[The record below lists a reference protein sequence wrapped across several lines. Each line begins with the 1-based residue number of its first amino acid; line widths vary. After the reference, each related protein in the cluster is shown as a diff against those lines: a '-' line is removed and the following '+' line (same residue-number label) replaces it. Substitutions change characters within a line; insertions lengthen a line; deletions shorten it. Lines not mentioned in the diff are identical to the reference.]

1 MATKRRMTPT
11 TKKAPIRCSLVSIAI
26 SLDSERG
33 GSEEF
38 TGEWLA
44 ARGELRRGAALDDAP
59 LVEHRDAVCDR
70 ARQRQIVRDDDLRR
84 AAIGADAADEFADL
98 LRQDRVEVGGR
109 LVVED
114 QLGVDRQRAGDRRA
128 LAHPARELARQ
139 LRLRSLQ
146 LHVAQEP
153 ANAYPEPR
161 GAGVERCAPALWLLR
176 SAGHQLTAKLPRTIR
191 KSKTRIRMKLHTTAD
206 VVAVAIPSVPPRVRS
221 PNVHGTTDAIMPNIS
236 PFTRP
241 ITTSLKC
248 THSSMRAKYSL
259 VVSLMAGSMAITSAP
274 PHTPMKSL

>member
-38 TGEWLA
+38 AGEWLA
-44 ARGELRRGAALDDAP
+44 ARSELRRGAALDDAA
-59 LVEHRDAVCDR
+59 LVEHRDAVGER

-114 QLGVDRQRAGDRRA
+114 QLGVDRQRPGDRHA

-139 LRLRSLQ
+139 LRLRALE
-146 LHVAQEP
+146 LHVGEDAVNDRLDLVRAVAPVLPQPQAHVLGDGE
-153 ANAYPEPR
+153 R
-161 GAGVERCAPALWLLR
+161 GEQGRVLEDHGDAERLLLGR
-176 SAGHQLTAKLPRTIR
+176 DR
-191 KSKTRIRMKLHTTAD
+191 

-241 ITTSLKC
+241 ITTSPKC